1 MSGKALFFT
10 LEGGE
15 GVGKTTQ
22 AELLSE
28 WMNER
33 GIDHIITKEPGSP
46 DIAECVE
53 MRKLL
58 LNPEHDLTPSAEL
71 LLFLADRSQHVEKLI
86 KPALESG
93 KHVICDRY
101 ADSTRVYQ
109 CARGFSR
116 DKVDMLLD
124 FATGGLMPNVT
135 ILLDVPIE
143 VGLKRAKAKSNYSGG
158 DRMEQAG
165 EKFHEDVRN
174 GFLKL
179 AYSVKEQHRFEV
191 INASPPKE
199 KGETHKEIVELVS
212 KKLWL
217 GE

>member
-1 MSGKALFFT
+1 MNNKALFFT

-15 GVGKTTQ
+15 GAGKTTH
-22 AELLSE
+22 AELLSK
-28 WMNER
+28 WMAER
-33 GIDHIITKEPGSP
+33 GIKHILTKEPGSP
-46 DIAECVE
+46 DILECVE
-53 MRKLL
+53 IRKLL
-58 LNPEHDLTPSAEL
+58 LNPEHDLTPAAEL

-116 DKVDMLLD
+116 DKVDTLIE

-135 ILLDVPIE
+135 LLLDVPVEI
-143 VGLKRAKAKSNYSGG
+143 GLERAKAKSNYVGG

-165 EKFHEDVRN
+165 SKFHQDVRH

-179 AYSVKEQHRFEV
+179 AESLKEGHRFKIIES
-191 INASPPKE
+191 SPLKDKE
-199 KGETHKEIVELVS
+199 TTHKEIVNYVS

-217 GE
+217 GD